1 MPVIAMTEQYC
12 EVIPKKELTQEQ
24 WIKAHVKPGDPKIR
38 RKDHTFT
45 PCHYMIKSAPLPN
58 TPLTGITDDMGF
70 TDEKGDYHHFLIV
83 NGDVFMNGSIIASAP
98 VYGNNGRKK
107 TVAQQHTFCK
117 GVIWSLRNDD
127 GALLEYAAKY
137 PSLLPA
143 AVPTVNKPEVDL
155 QEYNN
160 GVDLGTIYVSDIW
173 GYPNAEVTDDLILYA
188 QEQQGLKD
196 NEIIRSNWDNSD
208 MGSEYDSLSLED
220 EYNKG
225 EEVIM
230 WALINPCQVVRQWS
244 HRGMSIIEEMIS
256 A

>member
-1 MPVIAMTEQYC
+1 MQAWDKTNRKSITVQDDSELRRYIALYPALASNQDAEMP
-12 EVIPKKELTQEQ
+12 
-24 WIKAHVKPGDPKIR
+24 KAR
-38 RKDHTFT
+38 
-45 PCHYMIKSAPLPN
+45 
-58 TPLTGITDDMGF
+58 
-70 TDEKGDYHHFLIV
+70 
-83 NGDVFMNGSIIASAP
+83 
-98 VYGNNGRKK
+98 
-107 TVAQQHTFCK
+107 
-117 GVIWSLRNDD
+117 
-127 GALLEYAAKY
+127 
-137 PSLLPA
+137 
-143 AVPTVNKPEVDL
+143 VPIEIDI

-160 GVDLGTIYVSDIW
+160 GIDLGTIYVSDIW
-173 GYPNAEVTDDLILYA
+173 GYPSAEVTDDLILYA

-244 HRGMSIIEEMIS
+244 HRGMSIIEEMIP